1 MQTRP
6 RRLPTLVIG
15 VLVLAAGF
23 AAVTPI
29 HAAARPRPACTIT
42 GTRKDDRL
50 RGTVHADVI
59 CARGGDRIIGGPG
72 QDLTAA
78 GPGDDVV
85 RGGGGSDFDQD
96 GQAGNDR
103 VFGGVGRDDVR
114 GGPGRDRIVGGR
126 GSDTCLSALDG
137 SPGDVV
143 FGGPGNDRG
152 DRDAGDDLHSVEQ
165 VTQNVCFG
173 E

>member
-59 CARGGDRIIGGPG
+59 CARGGDDEIRALGGDDVIFAGRGDDFVIAGRGGDRIIGGPG

-103 VFGGVGRDDVR
+103 VFGGVGS
-114 GGPGRDRIVGGR
+114 G
-126 GSDTCLSALDG
+126 
-137 SPGDVV
+137 
-143 FGGPGNDRG
+143 
-152 DRDAGDDLHSVEQ
+152 
-165 VTQNVCFG
+165 
-173 E
+173 